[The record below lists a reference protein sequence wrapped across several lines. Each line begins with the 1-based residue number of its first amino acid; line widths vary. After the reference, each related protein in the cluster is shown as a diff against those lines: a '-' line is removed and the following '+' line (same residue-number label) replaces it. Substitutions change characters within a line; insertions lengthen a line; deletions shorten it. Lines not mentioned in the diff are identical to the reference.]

1 MTLLSPSLHAAHLG
15 APLALDASSP
25 AERRSIVAAPALDAN
40 RFDRPILDA
49 DRLLWFGDR
58 WVAVT
63 DLQAPVMELLLAE
76 LGRWVAREEICA
88 TYAAAGG
95 SAKDDAVYSV
105 MRRLGRRARSVG
117 ADVEFTD
124 HGTAMKVSVPAAT
137 VASPR

>member
-1 MTLLSPSLHAAHLG
+1 MTLLSPSLSTAHLDG
-15 APLALDASSP
+15 PLPASLMDP

-40 RFDRPILDA
+40 RFERPILDA

-63 DLQAPVMELLLAE
+63 DLQAPVMELLLAR
-76 LGRWVAREEICA
+76 LGCWVGREEICA

-95 SAKDDAVYSV
+95 SAKDDAVSSV

-117 ADVEFTD
+117 AEVDFAD
-124 HGTAMKVSVPAAT
+124 HGTAMRIGVPAAT